1 MPERPLRLQYIAT
14 YSLSAGMPS
23 DLRSSP
29 AMPRELARRDVPAHA
44 VVGEISKRIAQCRE
58 LPIEHGKNLRLAWMK
73 DHVIEAEVPMYYCRA
88 SLRRNILRQPG
99 DQIVHRSYLLGL
111 RCLVLARPT
120 RDLTLDVVS
129 RFSESL
135 KPNDAE
141 IDGVQQ
147 RNDAIQLAPD
157 REALRFGH
165 AGKRLVPEHP
175 ACDVVHYV
183 KRSADNRIVLAQHI
197 WPRHWKAG
205 CVQRMQ
211 DYEFSV
217 DGVRRRQQLSG
228 RLPPQNETPAVRCSD
243 AVGRIGLTSFE
254 LRELK
259 GALKADYAL
268 PQIRFYGTS
277 VEGKSL
283 VDRLDTYEL
292 LEHQVVTALGKAG
305 GFDVV
310 NVRVLFGLQ
319 RTARPPD
326 DLAVLQNTPALRHSH
341 RTRSRNGRWNIGA
354 ATTKL
359 TQA

>member
-1 MPERPLRLQYIAT
+1 MIGCGRAFECALGYSLQDCGDAEQIVGDVEVPVIGIDAGTAAPLAVHSHVFALAWDAERPQIQ
-14 YSLSAGMPS
+14 
-23 DLRSSP
+23 
-29 AMPRELARRDVPAHA
+29 PRDAAELARRDVPAHA
-44 VVGEISKRIAQCRE
+44 VVGEISERIAQCRE

-73 DHVIEAEVPMYYCRA
+73 DHVIEAEIPMYYCRA
-88 SLRRNILRQPG
+88 SLRRNVLRQPG

-141 IDGVQQ
+141 IDGGQY
-147 RNDAIQLAPD
+147 RNDAVQLAPD

-175 ACDVVHYV
+175 AFDVVHYV

-197 WPRHWKAG
+197 WPRHRKAG
-205 CVQRMQ
+205 RVQRMQ
-211 DYEFSV
+211 DCEFSV

-228 RLPPQNETPAVRCSD
+228 RLPPQNQTPAVRCSD
-243 AVGRIGLTSFE
+243 AVGRIRLTSFE

-268 PQIRFYGTS
+268 PQIRF
-277 VEGKSL
+277 
-283 VDRLDTYEL
+283 
-292 LEHQVVTALGKAG
+292 
-305 GFDVV
+305 
-310 NVRVLFGLQ
+310 
-319 RTARPPD
+319 
-326 DLAVLQNTPALRHSH
+326 
-341 RTRSRNGRWNIGA
+341 
-354 ATTKL
+354 
-359 TQA
+359 